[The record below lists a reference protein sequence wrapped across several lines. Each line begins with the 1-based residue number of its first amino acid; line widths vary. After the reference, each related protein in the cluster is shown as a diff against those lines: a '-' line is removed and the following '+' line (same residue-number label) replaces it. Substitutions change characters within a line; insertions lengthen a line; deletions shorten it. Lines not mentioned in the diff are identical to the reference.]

1 MRRRNVARLH
11 EGIETLNAQSR
22 APKTERTLSRGNES
36 CSNREPLH
44 VCRGCKRCCDGVVE
58 ESRSNMI
65 SPRFMLC
72 LLLTRSAAPEAG
84 LAAVCVELDVVY
96 LVVCMK
102 PFQPI
107 PVDA

>member
-1 MRRRNVARLH
+1 
-11 EGIETLNAQSR
+11 
-22 APKTERTLSRGNES
+22 
-36 CSNREPLH
+36 
-44 VCRGCKRCCDGVVE
+44 
-58 ESRSNMI
+58 MI